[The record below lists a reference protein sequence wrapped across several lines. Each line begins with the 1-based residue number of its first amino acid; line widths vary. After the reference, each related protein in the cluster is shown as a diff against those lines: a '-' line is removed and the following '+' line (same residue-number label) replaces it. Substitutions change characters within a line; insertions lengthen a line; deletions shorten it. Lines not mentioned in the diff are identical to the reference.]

1 MLLIETQKIWGK
13 KRIHIKGNLR
23 KKWNAHN
30 DRILKYV
37 KCLWDEMI
45 HIKI

>member
-1 MLLIETQKIWGK
+1 MNKTIITEI
-13 KRIHIKGNLR
+13 IR

-37 KCLWDEMI
+37 KCLWDEVI